1 MTTLLSTHLLSQ
13 EVQPSSVWTLDAQE
27 PPPYPGSEIAA
38 QVHRYLPHSFQ
49 VAHWSAEDVSKL
61 RDAVLQLVQVCRAE
75 MGTGDTEVF
84 AESIFLFRPT
94 CTHFY
99 TCKLFVENP
108 TLLNRNWS

>member
-1 MTTLLSTHLLSQ
+1 MTTLFPIHLLSQ

-61 RDAVLQLVQVCRAE
+61 RDAVLQLVQVCKAE
-75 MGTGDTEVF
+75 MGTGDLEEF
-84 AESIFLFRPT
+84 AEHNFLFRPT
-94 CTHFY
+94 CTPFD
-99 TCKLFVENP
+99 TLKPFVDSLHYS
-108 TLLNRNWS
+108 TGT